1 MEGLFLETKHAKLT
15 YLGLPRSVYIIF
27 FARVVNAMG
36 NFVHP
41 FMTLLLTSKGGMG
54 EEKVGLFLLL
64 SAVVQVPGS
73 LLGGKLADKMGRKKI
88 MIVSMG
94 LAALCLIPCA
104 FLLDNQELFQY
115 IPWLLILSSYFGS
128 IAGPASGAMM
138 NDLTLPENRQAA
150 FSLLYMG
157 MNAGMALGSIIAGFL
172 FNRFM
177 KFLFI
182 GDAITTFLSIILLAI
197 LVKETKPEKEEL
209 DQVIE
214 ERIDEKAESGSLLA
228 ALLKR
233 PALLIF
239 ASIDMLLAFV
249 YAQTNFSLPLQTK
262 AVFGEELGASFFGT
276 FAMINCLEVIFLTTI
291 ITLLTR
297 KIRAVYNVAIA
308 AIFFAIGFG
317 MLFFVES
324 FWLFILST
332 VIWTIGE
339 IINATNIGVYIANHT
354 PITHRGR
361 FNSIISII
369 TGTGQAVS
377 PYIMGG
383 FIARSNVTNVW
394 PIIFVISLVAA
405 FSMYLLGTYEKRKQK
420 RLEEDNVLA

>member
-1 MEGLFLETKHAKLT
+1 METKHAKLT
-15 YLGLPRSVYIIF
+15 YLGLPRSVYVIF
-27 FARVVNAMG
+27 FARVVNSMG

-73 LLGGKLADKMGRKKI
+73 LLGGKLADRMGRKKI
-88 MIVSMG
+88 MIAFMG
-94 LAALCLIPCA
+94 MAALCLIPCA
-104 FLLDNQELFQY
+104 FLIDNQELFHY

-128 IAGPASGAMM
+128 VAGPASGAMM

-157 MNAGMALGSIIAGFL
+157 MNAGTALGSIIAGVL
-172 FNRFM
+172 FNKFM

-182 GDAITTFLSIILLAI
+182 GDAITTLLSILLLAL

-209 DQVIE
+209 EQIAS
-214 ERIDEKAESGSLLA
+214 ERLDEKAEAGGLLS

-239 ASIDMLLAFV
+239 ATFDMLFAFV

-262 AVFGEELGASFFGT
+262 AVFGEELGASYFGT

-291 ITLLTR
+291 ITLITR
-297 KIRAVYNVAIA
+297 KIRPIYNVAIA
-308 AIFFAIGFG
+308 GIFFAVGFG

-361 FNSIISII
+361 FNSIINII
-369 TGTGQAVS
+369 TGTGHAVS
-377 PYIMGG
+377 PYIMGA

-394 PIIFVISLVAA
+394 PIIFVISLVASL
-405 FSMYLLGTYEKRKQK
+405 SMYMLGTFEKRKQK
-420 RLEEDNVLA
+420 GIETEDVLV

>member
-1 MEGLFLETKHAKLT
+1 METKHAKLT
-15 YLGLPRSVYIIF
+15 YLGLPRSVYVIF
-27 FARVVNAMG
+27 FARVVNSMG

-73 LLGGKLADKMGRKKI
+73 LLGGRLADKMGRKKI
-88 MIVSMG
+88 MIIFMG

-104 FLLDNQELFQY
+104 FLLDNQELFHY

-128 IAGPASGAMM
+128 VAGPASGAMM

-157 MNAGMALGSIIAGFL
+157 MNAGTALGSIIAGVL
-172 FNRFM
+172 FNNFM

-182 GDAITTFLSIILLAI
+182 GDAITTFFSIILLVF

-209 DQVIE
+209 EQVIM
-214 ERIDEKAESGSLLA
+214 ERNEEKAETGGLLS

-239 ASIDMLLAFV
+239 ASLDMLYAFV

-262 AVFGEELGASFFGT
+262 AVFGEELGARFFGT
-276 FAMINCLEVIFLTTI
+276 FATINCLEVIFLTTLV
-291 ITLLTR
+291 TLLTR
-297 KIRAVYNVAIA
+297 KIRAVYNVAITG
-308 AIFFAIGFG
+308 IFYAIGFG
-317 MLFFVES
+317 MLYFVES

-332 VIWTIGE
+332 VIWTVGE

-361 FNSIISII
+361 FNSVISII

-383 FIARSNVTNVW
+383 FIARNNVTNVW

-420 RLEEDNVLA
+420 RFEENNAIA